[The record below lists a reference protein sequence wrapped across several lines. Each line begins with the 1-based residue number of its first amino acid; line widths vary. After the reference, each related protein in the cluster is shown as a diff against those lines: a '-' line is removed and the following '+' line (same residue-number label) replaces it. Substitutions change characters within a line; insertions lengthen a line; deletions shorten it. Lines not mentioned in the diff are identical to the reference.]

1 MPIVAINLVFF
12 PVLGLGEIHGS
23 AMDSVR
29 TSTTV
34 LQKHLAE
41 TALAKLHFEPM
52 KTQLSSLHV
61 SPAIFSLVP
70 PTFYLLQI
78 F

>member
-1 MPIVAINLVFF
+1 MAINLVFL
-12 PVLGLGEIHGS
+12 PVLGRGDIHGS
-23 AMDSVR
+23 AMPSVR

-34 LQKHLAE
+34 LQKHLVEA
-41 TALAKLHFEPM
+41 ALAVLHFEPM

-61 SPAIFSLVP
+61 SLAIFSLVP